1 VISIETLLDVSTLS
15 LEEVI
20 CQLRS
25 AEEDEVTP
33 QIADGKLYLTE
44 QEWVER
50 GRRKDGDGGQGG
62 SSSGNGRGRGGG
74 GHGRGRGHGSHGD
87 EAGLAGRKG
96 NYHWCGKSRHW
107 ARDCLS
113 K

>member
-25 AEEDEVTP
+25 AEEDGVTP

-50 GRRKDGDGGQGG
+50 GE
-62 SSSGNGRGRGGG
+62 GRMVMV
-74 GHGRGRGHGSHGD
+74 D
-87 EAGLAGRKG
+87 KVAQAAATVVVEVVVATEEAEAVAVTAMKLV
-96 NYHWCGKSRHW
+96 
-107 ARDCLS
+107 
-113 K
+113 

>member
-15 LEEVI
+15 LEEAI

-25 AEEDEVTP
+25 AEEDGVTP

-50 GRRKDGDGGQGG
+50 GE
-62 SSSGNGRGRGGG
+62 GRMVMV
-74 GHGRGRGHGSHGD
+74 D
-87 EAGLAGRKG
+87 KVAQAAATVVVEVVVATEEAEAVAVTAMKLV
-96 NYHWCGKSRHW
+96 
-107 ARDCLS
+107 
-113 K
+113 

>member
-15 LEEVI
+15 LEEAI

-25 AEEDEVTP
+25 AEEDGVTQ

-50 GRRKDGDGGQGG
+50 GE
-62 SSSGNGRGRGGG
+62 GRMVMV
-74 GHGRGRGHGSHGD
+74 D
-87 EAGLAGRKG
+87 KVAQAAATVVVEVVVATEEAEAVAVTAMKLV
-96 NYHWCGKSRHW
+96 
-107 ARDCLS
+107 
-113 K
+113 